1 MPFSIRGVI
10 DTVFWLLQIFIL
22 VRIILTWIPTPMNGI
37 TKPILNFIY
46 DVTEPILRPFRNVI
60 PPIMIGGMGWDLS
73 PILALILL
81 RIINSVVQQV
91 LWRIGIA

>member
-1 MPFSIRGVI
+1 
-10 DTVFWLLQIFIL
+10 
-22 VRIILTWIPTPMNGI
+22 MNGV